1 MEVYMK
7 YAKFP
12 ISALIVFCLAASA
25 LAETAEEKGTR
36 LMKMNDDQPI
46 FQKYKGEAVLKI
58 YGGSGDLRFQ
68 KKIVLATY
76 TENLGMPNEKE
87 NYICYFME
95 PADDTGNSYLM
106 YNFKNQPDIKYV
118 YLKGIR
124 KAKKVTGADKRLS
137 FFGSDFTNGDMGK
150 PDYTECNYKYL
161 GDERIDFKGK
171 LFDCYVIESIP
182 KTDEI
187 KRDTGY
193 GRKVTYLE
201 KKTLLTLR
209 FDYFD
214 ENKIKIKEL
223 KLLSFLSRNNVMGQ
237 KVYFYTGYE
246 MKNVKRGT
254 KTELLFKNMKFEE
267 EANIS
272 PNIFSVEYMTRKWW

>member
-1 MEVYMK
+1 MK

-12 ISALIVFCLAASA
+12 IIALIVCSLATPAFS
-25 LAETAEEKGTR
+25 ETAEEKGTR
-36 LMKMNDDQPI
+36 LMKMNDDQPT
-46 FQKYKGEAVLKI
+46 FQKYKGEALLKI
-58 YGGSGDLRFQ
+58 YGSTGDLRFQ
-68 KKIVLATY
+68 KKLVMASY
-76 TENLGMPNEKE
+76 TENWRMPNEKE
-87 NYICYFME
+87 SYISYFME
-95 PADDTGNSYLM
+95 PADDAGNSYMM
-106 YNFKNQPDIKYV
+106 YNFKNQADIKYV

-137 FFGSDFTNGDMGK
+137 FFGSDFANGDMGK
-150 PDYTECNYKYL
+150 PDFTECNYKYL
-161 GDERIDFKGK
+161 GDEQMRFKGK
-171 LFDCYVIESIP
+171 LFDCYVIESMP
-182 KTDEI
+182 KTDAI
-187 KRDTGY
+187 KNDTGY

-209 FDYFD
+209 YDFFD

-223 KLLSFLSRNNVMGQ
+223 KLLSFLSRNNVKGQ

-254 KTELLFKNMKFEE
+254 KTELLFKNMKLEE
-267 EANIS
+267 EANIN